1 MISQV
6 SVMEKIDLAD
16 TIFNRC
22 FDCLLA
28 MKHGDTNIGNTLLRF
43 QPELAEC
50 LYDLMTFYQDLK
62 SEENTMIIS
71 KSSYSF
77 DDFRGTM
84 AEIHKFLNVIKEVI
98 EIGKSL
104 GDAFAWF
111 FTGIISL
118 N

>member
-1 MISQV
+1 
-6 SVMEKIDLAD
+6 MERIDLAD

-22 FDCLLA
+22 FDYLLA
-28 MKHGDTNIGNTLLRF
+28 MKHGDKDIGNTLLRF

-62 SEENTMIIS
+62 SEENKMIIS
-71 KSSYSF
+71 RKSYSF
-77 DDFRGTM
+77 DDFRRKM
-84 AEIHKFLNVIKEVI
+84 AEIHKFLNAIKEVI

-111 FTGIISL
+111 FMGIIFL